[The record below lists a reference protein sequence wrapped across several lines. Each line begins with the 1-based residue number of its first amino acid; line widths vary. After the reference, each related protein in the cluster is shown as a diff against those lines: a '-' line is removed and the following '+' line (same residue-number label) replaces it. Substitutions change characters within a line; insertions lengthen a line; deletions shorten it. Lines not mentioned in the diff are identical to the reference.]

1 MHMCVPF
8 VANLEPSECMKPGKG
23 TFNEPARFTEATA
36 MRRTDF
42 GKQGRDAAFAQT
54 LPVRLGTVASVT
66 LNNFRFA
73 QRTSAFSSNGRNRL
87 DQRIELRDVVAIR
100 GGQDDRERDA
110 LGVDDEV
117 VLAAELAPVR
127 WVRSGFF
134 PASIARTDELSTSAR
149 ERSISPRRRDSA
161 SSVSWMPC
169 QTPAS
174 CHATSRRQHAVP
186 EPQPISCGSRFQAM
200 PERSTNTM
208 PVSTARSGVGLRPA
222 YRRFRDARFG
232 SKGSMSDHSSSS
244 ISSWCI
250 ASCQVNQV
258 RKLTPSGKS

>member
-42 GKQGRDAAFAQT
+42 GKQGRDAAFAQK

-134 PASIARTDELSTSAR
+134 PPASREPTSCRRAHARGRFRHGDATRPAASRGCLA
-149 ERSISPRRRDSA
+149 RRRPLAMQPAVA
-161 SSVSWMPC
+161 STPC
-169 QTPAS
+169 LSRSPFLA
-174 CHATSRRQHAVP
+174 AADSRRCPSAAR
-186 EPQPISCGSRFQAM
+186 IRC
-200 PERSTNTM
+200 RSAPPG
-208 PVSTARSGVGLRPA
+208 PVSVCVMHIG
-222 YRRFRDARFG
+222 G
-232 SKGSMSDHSSSS
+232 SATL
-244 ISSWCI
+244 
-250 ASCQVNQV
+250 ASAAKV
-258 RKLTPSGKS
+258 R